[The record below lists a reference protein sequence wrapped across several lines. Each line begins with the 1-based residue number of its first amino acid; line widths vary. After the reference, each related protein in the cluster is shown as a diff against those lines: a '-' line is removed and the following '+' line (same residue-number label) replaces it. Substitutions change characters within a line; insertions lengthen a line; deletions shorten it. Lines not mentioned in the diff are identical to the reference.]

1 MKLGKH
7 EKAVLSVLEHSELAL
22 SVSELADQADLH
34 RVTAGKYLDSLE
46 AKGLV
51 SKSTHGRAKLYSV
64 NAKEAVKVE
73 IEEPALKELQ
83 QETHLAVSVPSQTEG
98 SNLPVK
104 PVVPMVQAVKP
115 VLVEEKPI
123 TPIQKLAALELYRD
137 GLLPATKTA
146 KLTGLPETELEAW
159 LKAVK
164 GN

>member
-7 EKAVLSVLEHSELAL
+7 EKAVLSVLERSELAL

-51 SKSTHGRAKLYSV
+51 TKSTHGRAKLYSV
-64 NAKEAVKVE
+64 NAKEAIKIE

-83 QETHLAVSVPSQTEG
+83 QEARVSSQTES

-104 PVVPMVQAVKP
+104 PVVPLVQAVKP
-115 VLVEEKPI
+115 VSGAETAI
-123 TPIQKLAALELYRD
+123 SPIQKLAALELYRD
-137 GLLPATKTA
+137 GLLPATKAA
-146 KLTGLPETELEAW
+146 KLTGLPENELTAW